1 MYNILGLGK
10 GILLGLERAIC
21 KKKNE
26 LQIKMIE
33 CVSGTEMNT
42 ELMNKVRELWSL
54 YCVK

>member
-42 ELMNKVRELWSL
+42 ELMNEVRELWSL